1 MKELEEHK
9 DVFTQDYD
17 AFESSILRLDAIQP
31 DTWTVLNMNEECGR
45 MTNEITTADLIYRNL
60 VERRNT
66 VIDLRRLGLKISL
79 AIKHKHAMKIMKLAK
94 GWIESGANKLVF
106 QLLLDIHA
114 KWVFRFFVVP
124 VRLNIFEIIFP
135 VTEMKCD
142 ILLCWMMMFAWY
154 CSAVS

>member
-1 MKELEEHK
+1 
-9 DVFTQDYD
+9 
-17 AFESSILRLDAIQP
+17 
-31 DTWTVLNMNEECGR
+31 
-45 MTNEITTADLIYRNL
+45 
-60 VERRNT
+60 
-66 VIDLRRLGLKISL
+66 
-79 AIKHKHAMKIMKLAK
+79 MKIMKLAK

-124 VRLNIFEIIFP
+124 VRLSISEIIFP